1 MAMQIAAF
9 EFSNILRFF
18 YFRNELINPLIYEF
32 EEISTELDYGSWI
45 PYEIEL
51 VYSFNYQVSSGD
63 VHNSGGE
70 NENKVIYL
78 TLYGLSETL

>member
-45 PYEIEL
+45 SYEIEL
-51 VYSFNYQVSSGD
+51 VYSLITRYSTSGD
-63 VHNSGGE
+63 VHNSVGKI
-70 NENKVIYL
+70 ENKSYI
-78 TLYGLSETL
+78 